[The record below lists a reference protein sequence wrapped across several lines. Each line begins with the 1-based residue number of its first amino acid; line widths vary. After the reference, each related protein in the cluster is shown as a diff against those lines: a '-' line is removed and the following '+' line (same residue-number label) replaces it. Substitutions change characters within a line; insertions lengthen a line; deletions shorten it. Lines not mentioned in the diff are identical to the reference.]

1 MPIPPGTVGKP
12 PSPPEQ
18 PPRIAVKTVKT
29 DKFFWKLTKGI
40 TGEVAVQVS
49 ELDAS
54 LSALV
59 KQIGNDPRAI
69 AHLASFLGGLDKVEV
84 QKHLLAGKGE

>member
-1 MPIPPGTVGKP
+1 M
-12 PSPPEQ
+12 
-18 PPRIAVKTVKT
+18 KT

-59 KQIGNDPRAI
+59 KQIGNDPRAL
-69 AHLASFLGGLDKVEV
+69 AHLTTFLSGLDEV
-84 QKHLLAGKGE
+84 DAQKRLLAGKGV